1 MTGAAHSN
9 SNVSKNIQFKQKKKI
24 QLTFSYLRKCKR
36 KSKFIARILEGCA
49 FHLILRFTQYLDSG
63 IFLEICNKE
72 VIQFHQSLKL

>member
-9 SNVSKNIQFKQKKKI
+9 SNVSKNIQFEQKKL

>member
-1 MTGAAHSN
+1 MTGAAYSN
-9 SNVSKNIQFKQKKKI
+9 SNVSKNIQFEQKKL

>member
-9 SNVSKNIQFKQKKKI
+9 SNVSKNMQFEQKKL

-49 FHLILRFTQYLDSG
+49 FHLILRFT
-63 IFLEICNKE
+63 
-72 VIQFHQSLKL
+72 

>member
-1 MTGAAHSN
+1 MTGAAYSN
-9 SNVSKNIQFKQKKKI
+9 SNVSKNIQFEQKKL

-49 FHLILRFTQYLDSG
+49 FHLILCFTQYLDSG